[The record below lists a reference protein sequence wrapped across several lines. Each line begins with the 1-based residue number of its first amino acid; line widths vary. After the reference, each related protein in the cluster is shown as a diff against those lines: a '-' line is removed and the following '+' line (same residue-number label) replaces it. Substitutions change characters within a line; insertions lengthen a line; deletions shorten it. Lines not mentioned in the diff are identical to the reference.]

1 MHYNILRP
9 DCSGCNT
16 IDEATLTTIQS
27 QLAQDG
33 WTLLRG
39 YDVDMTKFSALSAKL
54 CAKITFDPARDQSEK
69 NTQKVDAG
77 LGPIGLHIE
86 NGNTPV
92 CPDIVAF
99 YSPRAAFEG
108 SQTTICDGRSVLA
121 RFDAKRRA
129 RWSRPITV
137 KRNLPEALWKRYLA
151 NEHPAISRPE
161 EVTERHILEFKAA
174 VPNQDFALRDDGSLD
189 YSLTINPV
197 RASTLSGGLVLPTPC
212 LAPRIITSRPA
223 MSLTMAKRSAPV
235 RSKSCAMWPKA
246 VPMRSTGRMAMLPFL
261 TTRGSCMAV
270 ARLST
275 PTVSC
280 LSGWG
285 IFNRTQA
292 RPAIDL
298 F

>member
-9 DCSGCNT
+9 DHPGDDAIDDAT
-16 IDEATLTTIQS
+16 ITTIKS
-27 QLAQDG
+27 HLAQDG

-39 YDVDMTKFSALSAKL
+39 YDVDMARFSTLSARL
-54 CAKITFDPARDQSEK
+54 CTRITFDPARDHSEK

-121 RFDAKRRA
+121 RFDENRRA
-129 RWSRPITV
+129 RWSRAITV

-174 VPNQDFALRDDGSLD
+174 VPNQDFALCEDGSLD

-197 RASTLSGGLVLPTPC
+197 RESTLSGGAAFANAVLGPSHNYEP
-212 LAPRIITSRPA
+212 PRYVFGDGEEVGADEIEELRE
-223 MSLTMAKRSAPV
+223 MAESVTHEINWQDGDVAILDNTRV
-235 RSKSCAMWPKA
+235 MH
-246 VPMRSTGRMAMLPFL
+246 GRRAIVDANRQLFIGM
-261 TTRGSCMAV
+261 
-270 ARLST
+270 
-275 PTVSC
+275 
-280 LSGWG
+280 G
-285 IFNRTQA
+285 I
-292 RPAIDL
+292 L
-298 F
+298 